1 MAFRGLFLY
10 TVGVLFHVDFYFPKP
25 LSSSIIYP
33 TISAASYISII
44 LIYPLLN
51 INILLLDD
59 VPNQYNIL
67 CDEKQSQIGLV
78 LNGNVEINT
87 FVAGKKPGEPGVE
100 TLVS

>member
-1 MAFRGLFLY
+1 LNVESALQIPHL
-10 TVGVLFHVDFYFPKP
+10 L
-25 LSSSIIYP
+25 LSYP
-33 TISAASYISII
+33 TISAASHISII